1 MDKLVTR
8 IPLRE
13 SVEKEHIINLIKE
26 WIIGQRYGISNIDY
40 TDEENKVLEFENGCG
55 LKFINTKIGE
65 KEVLAVRFT
74 NTEKYAVW
82 NVDCIYENDES
93 GKFFS
98 VKLSCAKSKDPNKLP
113 NIHKPKIVNML
124 LAKGYCEDKGVFPVV
139 GTPIFLTNEQLDACA
154 NIMQGKIKLSLPIVY
169 VSFDSRS
176 GTNYNVDVNDLA
188 KELGGIA
195 HVLVEPNMKFSN
207 KLTKKC
213 DKINACLGYVGIHFS
228 GGKYRTNCSYKNFFN
243 KGVLV
248 KKEFQK
254 DICSTLYQS
263 LLNYQPLSDLTW
275 ESVNVDYHRTKI
287 NSRDEDI
294 HLSEELVRVAEKE
307 KDEYKSLMEA
317 AESEKDKLKDKI
329 DDLQEQM
336 FNMDAR
342 IKSLEAALENKCEDG
357 LIVKGDFK
365 EFYNDEVKDC
375 IISVLEKE
383 LNNCIKGWRK
393 EEIIK
398 HLLEDN
404 KITGEGKEIFQ
415 EIDKVI
421 KDKSTNSRRRNLEK
435 IGFVLEKGSHDKYA
449 YKGNSKYAVTI
460 SNSPQDNRTDK
471 NSSSDFL
478 RQIDIYNNK

>member
-13 SVEKEHIINLIKE
+13 SVEKEQIINLIKE
-26 WIIGQRYGISNIDY
+26 WLIGKRYGISDIDY
-40 TDEENKVLEFENGCG
+40 TDEENKVLEFENGRS

-65 KEVLAVRFT
+65 KEVLAARFT
-74 NTEKYAVW
+74 NTEKDAVW

-98 VKLSCAKSKDPNKLP
+98 VKLSCAKSKDPNKLL

-154 NIMQGKIKLSLPIVY
+154 NIMQGKTKLSLPIVY
-169 VSFDSRS
+169 VSFDSYS

-188 KELGGIA
+188 KELGGVA

-243 KGVLV
+243 NGVLD

-294 HLSEELVRVAEKE
+294 QLSEELVKVAEKE
-307 KDEYKSLMEA
+307 KDEYKSLREA
-317 AESEKDKLKDKI
+317 AESENINLKEKI
-329 DDLQEQM
+329 DWLQTQM
-336 FNMDAR
+336 FNKDAR

-375 IISVLEKE
+375 FISVLEKE

-398 HLLEDN
+398 NLLANNE
-404 KITGEGKEIFQ
+404 KTEEGKKLFKEV
-415 EIDKVI
+415 EKAVNE
-421 KDKSTNSRRRNLEK
+421 KSIEARRNGLEK

-449 YKGNSKYAVTI
+449 FKGNPNYTITI
-460 SNSPQDNRTDK
+460 SNSPSDYRATE
-471 NSSSDFL
+471 NSYKDFI